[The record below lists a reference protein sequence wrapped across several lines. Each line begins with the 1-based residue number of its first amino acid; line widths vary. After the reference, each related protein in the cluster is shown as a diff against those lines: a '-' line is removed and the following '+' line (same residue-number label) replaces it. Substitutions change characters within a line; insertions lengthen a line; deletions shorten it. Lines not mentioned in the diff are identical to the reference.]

1 MVSKWYLFVSKVSNL
16 RKIAEG
22 TMVLHYSALVKI
34 PHFDEIIYYSII
46 QSYVMTDPLC
56 HDLSTIHKLMLALL
70 PSRKFS
76 CFCTY
81 KLDIIGNWYLFSR
94 LIVSKRYLFQFFLVS
109 IWYLLDTKWNL
120 DTWLHPCIGLSSV
133 ADSEQVSPGLIV

>member
-1 MVSKWYLFVSKVSNL
+1 
-16 RKIAEG
+16 
-22 TMVLHYSALVKI
+22 MVLHYSALEKI
-34 PHFDEIIYYSII
+34 PHYDKIIYYSII

-56 HDLSTIHKLMLALL
+56 HDLSTIHKLVLALL

-94 LIVSKRYLFQFFLVS
+94 LIVSKRYLFQNFLVS

-120 DTWLHPCIGLSSV
+120 DTWLHPCLCLLVRGVIYDQSQCSQI
-133 ADSEQVSPGLIV
+133 DQIFRIKH

>member
-22 TMVLHYSALVKI
+22 MMVLHYLALEKI
-34 PHFDEIIYYSII
+34 PNFDEIIYYSII
-46 QSYVMTDPLC
+46 QCYVMTDPLC

-94 LIVSKRYLFQFFLVS
+94 LIVSKRYLFQIFLVS

-120 DTWLHPCIGLSSV
+120 DTWLHPWLYNLV
-133 ADSEQVSPGLIV
+133 NLNF

>member
-1 MVSKWYLFVSKVSNL
+1 MVSKWYLFVSKVSNF

-22 TMVLHYSALVKI
+22 TMVLHYSALEKI
-34 PHFDEIIYYSII
+34 PHYDEIIYYSII

-94 LIVSKRYLFQFFLVS
+94 LIVSKRYLFQKILVS

-120 DTWLHPCIGLSSV
+120 DTWLHPWSRDGRDEEETI
-133 ADSEQVSPGLIV
+133 

>member
-1 MVSKWYLFVSKVSNL
+1 MH
-16 RKIAEG
+16 
-22 TMVLHYSALVKI
+22 LHFSALEKI
-34 PHFDEIIYYSII
+34 SHFDEIICYSII
-46 QSYVMTDPLC
+46 QCYVMTDPLC

-70 PSRKFS
+70 PSQKFS

-94 LIVSKRYLFQFFLVS
+94 LIVSKRYLFQKNLVS

-120 DTWLHPCIGLSSV
+120 DTWLHPC
-133 ADSEQVSPGLIV
+133 